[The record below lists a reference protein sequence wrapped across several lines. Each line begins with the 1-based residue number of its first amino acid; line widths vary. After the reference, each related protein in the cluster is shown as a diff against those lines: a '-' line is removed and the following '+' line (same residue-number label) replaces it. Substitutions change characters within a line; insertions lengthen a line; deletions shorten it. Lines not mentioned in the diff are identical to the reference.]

1 MEDSLVPPL
10 ERRLAASASE
20 LNHCCTETLEEDEK
34 DGDTSGNDQTLDP
47 ALLEIKREWELEQK
61 ELKKKIS
68 LKDDSN
74 VEKMLSNPDADTF
87 HVGGMDI
94 SFVKGDDVNACAALV
109 VCSFPDLEVVYE
121 DYQMIQLTQP
131 YIPGFL
137 AFREVD
143 FMIQLYNNVKENST
157 QYTPQVIMVDG
168 NGILHPRGV
177 GSACHLGV
185 LLDVPCLG
193 VAKNLFHIEN
203 DIDRNEEHM
212 EQIASLKQ
220 SGDTFPLVGSSSGI
234 IYGKALK
241 SCEKATKPVYVSPG
255 HKIRIDS
262 ATELVHRCSKYRV
275 PEPIRQADLNSR
287 EYLRV
292 NFKDGSQ

>member
-1 MEDSLVPPL
+1 MEERSVPPPEQTL
-10 ERRLAASASE
+10 TTSTSGQ
-20 LNHCCTETLEEDEK
+20 NHQCRETLEEDNK
-34 DGDTSGNDQTLDP
+34 DGETADNNQTLDP
-47 ALLEIKREWELEQK
+47 ALQEIKRKWELEQK
-61 ELKKKIS
+61 ELKKKIT
-68 LKDDSN
+68 LEDNSN
-74 VEKMLSNPDADTF
+74 VEKMLSNPDSDTF
-87 HVGGMDI
+87 YIGGMDI
-94 SFVKGDDVNACAALV
+94 SFIKGDDVNACAALV

-143 FMIQLYNNVKENST
+143 FMIQLYNSVKENNT

-177 GSACHLGV
+177 GSASHLGV
-185 LLDVPCLG
+185 MLDVPCLG

-203 DIDRNEEHM
+203 DIDRDEKHM

-220 SGDTFPLVGSSSGI
+220 SGDTFPLVGSSSRI

-241 SCEKATKPVYVSPG
+241 SCEKATKPVFVSPG
-255 HKIRIDS
+255 HKISVDS
-262 ATELVHRCSKYRV
+262 AVKLVHQCSKYRV
-275 PEPIRQADLNSR
+275 PEPIRKADLNSR

-292 NFKDGSQ
+292 NFKDS

>member
-1 MEDSLVPPL
+1 MEDSSVPPP

-87 HVGGMDI
+87 YVGGMDI

-168 NGILHPRGV
+168 NGILHPRGM

-185 LLDVPCLG
+185 LLNVPCLG

-255 HKIRIDS
+255 HKISIDS

-292 NFKDGSQ
+292 NFKDSSQ

>member
-74 VEKMLSNPDADTF
+74 VEKMLSNPDSDTF
-87 HVGGMDI
+87 YVGGMDI

-168 NGILHPRGV
+168 NGILHPRGM

-185 LLDVPCLG
+185 LLNVPCLG

-212 EQIASLKQ
+212 EQISSLKQ

-255 HKIRIDS
+255 HKISIDS

>member
-1 MEDSLVPPL
+1 MPPP

-87 HVGGMDI
+87 YVGGMDI

-168 NGILHPRGV
+168 NGILHPRGM

-185 LLDVPCLG
+185 VLNVPCLG

-255 HKIRIDS
+255 HKISIDS

>member
-1 MEDSLVPPL
+1 MEDSSVPPP

-255 HKIRIDS
+255 HKISIDS

>member
-47 ALLEIKREWELEQK
+47 ALLEIKRKWELEQK

-74 VEKMLSNPDADTF
+74 VEKMLSNPDSDTF
-87 HVGGMDI
+87 YVGGMDI

-168 NGILHPRGV
+168 NGILHPRGM

-185 LLDVPCLG
+185 VLNVPCLG

-255 HKIRIDS
+255 HKISIDS

>member
-87 HVGGMDI
+87 YVGGMDI

-168 NGILHPRGV
+168 NGILHPRGM

-185 LLDVPCLG
+185 LLNVPCLG

-212 EQIASLKQ
+212 EQISSLKQ

-255 HKIRIDS
+255 HKISIDS

>member
-74 VEKMLSNPDADTF
+74 VEKMLSNPDSDTF
-87 HVGGMDI
+87 YVGGMDI

-168 NGILHPRGV
+168 NGILHPRGM

-185 LLDVPCLG
+185 LLNVPCLG

-255 HKIRIDS
+255 HKISIDS

>member
-1 MEDSLVPPL
+1 MEESSVPSP
-10 ERRLAASASE
+10 EQRVAASASGP
-20 LNHCCTETLEEDEK
+20 NRQCTETFGED
-34 DGDTSGNDQTLDP
+34 DGDRNLSGSEQTLDP
-47 ALLEIKREWELEQK
+47 ALLEIKRKWELEQK

-68 LKDDSN
+68 LEDDSN
-74 VEKMLSNPDADTF
+74 VKKMISNPDSDTF
-87 HVGGMDI
+87 YVGGMDI

-109 VCSFPDLEVVYE
+109 VFSFPDLEVVYE

-137 AFREVD
+137 AFREMD
-143 FMIQLYNNVKENST
+143 FMIQLYNNVKENNT

-193 VAKNLFHIEN
+193 VAKNLFFIEN

-234 IYGKALK
+234 TYGKALK

-255 HKIRIDS
+255 HKISIDS
-262 ATELVHRCSKYRV
+262 ATELVHRCSKYRI
-275 PEPIRQADLNSR
+275 PEPVRQADLNSR

-292 NFKDGSQ
+292 NFKDGS

>member
-34 DGDTSGNDQTLDP
+34 DGDTSDNDQTLDP

-74 VEKMLSNPDADTF
+74 VEKMLSNPDSDTF
-87 HVGGMDI
+87 YVGGMDI

-185 LLDVPCLG
+185 LLNVPCLG

-212 EQIASLKQ
+212 EQISSLKQ